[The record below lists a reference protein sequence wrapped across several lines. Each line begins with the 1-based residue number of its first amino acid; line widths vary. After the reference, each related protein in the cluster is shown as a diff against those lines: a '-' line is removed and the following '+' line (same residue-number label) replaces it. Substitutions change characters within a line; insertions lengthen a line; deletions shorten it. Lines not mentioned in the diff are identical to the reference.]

1 MPSGEYLPLLRE
13 RADFRRLF
21 FARLISFGGDWFLIV
36 PMLGLVYETTGS
48 AFSTGWVMVANTL
61 PSLFLSPIAGSIA
74 DRFDRRRLMLY
85 SNLAAGVAVSAL
97 ALAGDRLSPL
107 MGMIGVAVVA
117 STVSLMNPAASGG
130 LPNLVS
136 RGQLAAA
143 NILMGSTW
151 GTMAAVG
158 AAFGGVVAA
167 AFSRPIAFGIDAVT
181 FFVGAY
187 LVHRIRTP
195 LTEDSTPPTQ
205 SFVASLKEGFIYA
218 WRRPPVRAL
227 LSAKAGFS
235 LVASGPITLL
245 AVASVELFN
254 MGDDGT
260 GFLFG
265 ARGLGALIGPFLAR
279 RFFGQTD
286 RRLLGVIGI
295 AISVWGVGYA
305 WFSQAPTIWIAA
317 AAVMIGHIGG
327 GSQWALSSYGLQA
340 IVPDRIRGR
349 VVGLDFAAMTF
360 VMALTQPLVGLI
372 ADRVALRGLFL
383 VLALLGIVFGITWKR
398 LTDRFWVDLSEG

>member
-1 MPSGEYLPLLRE
+1 MSSGQYLPLLRE

-21 FARLISFGGDWFLIV
+21 LARLISFGGDWFLIV
-36 PMLGLVYETTGS
+36 PMLGLVYEATGS

-61 PSLFLSPIAGSIA
+61 PGLFLSPIAGSLA

-85 SNLAAGVAVSAL
+85 SNIAAGLAVSAL
-97 ALAGDRLSPL
+97 ALAGNDLSPA
-107 MGMIGVAVVA
+107 MGMAGVAVVA

-136 RGQLAAA
+136 RAQLSSA
-143 NILMGSTW
+143 NVLMGSTW

-158 AAFGGVVAA
+158 AAVGGLVAA
-167 AFSRPIAFGIDAVT
+167 AFSRPVAFGIDAIT
-181 FFVGAY
+181 FFIGAY
-187 LVHRIRTP
+187 LVHRIRSP
-195 LTEDSTPPTQ
+195 LNEAAAPISQ
-205 SFVASLKEGFIYA
+205 SFLASLQEGFRYA
-218 WRRPPVRAL
+218 WQRPPVRAL
-227 LSAKAGFS
+227 LTSKAGFS

-245 AVASVELFN
+245 AVASVELFG
-254 MGDDGT
+254 MGDEGT

-279 RFFGQTD
+279 RFFGQSD
-286 RRLLGVIGI
+286 KRLLGVIGV
-295 AISVWGVGYA
+295 AISIWGVGYA

-317 AAVMIGHIGG
+317 VAVMIGHIGG

-360 VMALTQPLVGLI
+360 VMAITQPIVGVI
-372 ADRVALRGLFL
+372 ADRVPLRSLFL
-383 VLALLGIVFGITWKR
+383 VLALLGIVFGLAWKR
-398 LTDRFWVDLSEG
+398 MTDRFWDDLEE